1 MAQQTRSP
9 EAASGEPVVGTS
21 PWRSLVLSYGAEGD
35 APEPDD
41 KASELDRAFVHHML
55 LDGVNDSMDDLSAL
69 EEFCRGLKASVNL
82 LAYNSVEG
90 DPFAPSPF
98 GAKPLWQ
105 FALCQHGIKARIIRP
120 RGDDIAAACG
130 QLKNKV
136 AAGE

>member
-9 EAASGEPVVGTS
+9 EATSGEPVVVTS

-41 KASELDRAFVHHML
+41 KASELDRAFAHHML
-55 LDGVNDSMDDLSAL
+55 LDGVNDSMDDLAAL

-98 GAKPLWQ
+98 GTKAMWQ
-105 FALCQHGIKARIIRP
+105 FALCQHGIKARIIRS

-130 QLKNKV
+130 QLKNKA